1 MYPRHIHVLHY
12 LRNSCFYKMIIK
24 KEVNIGNYLTH
35 PSTKAKQVFK
45 KKVLSV
51 FTYIFKWMFH
61 KNHHL
66 CILRTYSNHLLRHHQ
81 WGKPISSL
89 NYTSILISLMS
100 PYQFK
105 CVWNFQSVL
114 PLVIAKFSNSRYC
127 VFFTLNETIR

>member
-1 MYPRHIHVLHY
+1 MAISNDGIFFTPYVMYPKHIHTTLSSKF
-12 LRNSCFYKMIIK
+12 LFFKMIIK

-51 FTYIFKWMFH
+51 FTYIFKWMLH

-100 PYQFK
+100 PYQFNA
-105 CVWNFQSVL
+105 CEIFRL
-114 PLVIAKFSNSRYC
+114 YC
-127 VFFTLNETIR
+127 LW